1 MDITEFASKSFAFR
15 DELHMLHLKTKS
27 YPEHI
32 ALEELYKFQLKWLD
46 SFLEAWQG
54 FDGDID
60 FDIVHAEPK
69 TNSIDCVMDYV
80 GVLMTAKGEMAGDM
94 ETYGFFVNEIESMIF
109 MLFKTLYKLKNFV
122 DSTARKEERC
132 WKGYEPVPGK
142 EPYSPGSCR
151 KEDLPAI

>member
-1 MDITEFASKSFAFR
+1 MEIKEFASKSFAFR

-54 FDGDID
+54 FDGDIE

-69 TNSIDCVMDYV
+69 TNSVDCVMDYI
-80 GVLMTAKGEMAGDM
+80 GTVLMPAKGEMAGDM
-94 ETYGFFVNEIESMIF
+94 EIYGWAVNEIEAMMKQCF
-109 MLFKTLYKLKNFV
+109 QTLYKLKNFV
-122 DSTARKEERC
+122 DNNARKEERC

-142 EPYSPGSCR
+142 KPYSPDSCR
-151 KEDLPAI
+151 KEDLPV